1 MEADMDWSFPS
12 DDSVGE
18 PFTVEPCH
26 ARQVWKEIPHTGTGK
41 MDKKSIRAKL
51 EEPRPL
57 ASGGKTTG
65 FRDIFF
71 IYLHPESLGPCHSR
85 NHHVCL
91 CTVMYALFISIPF
104 FGRLGRL
111 GSEPLGA
118 LSEIGQTFQW

>member
-1 MEADMDWSFPS
+1 MDWSFPS